1 MMISQ
6 TTHDTI
12 DEKSVTETCRRRVF
26 VGACDILHTQSR
38 NFIPLSTHP
47 GYTLTEGAISHFR
60 NWRFVRFTIYFVLS
74 RALAWALI
82 CATNTQDPFNSCQIR
97 SLWKSLSSNERQ
109 EMTSGYNKFTVR
121 RAHTLRGAARRL
133 GGDASKQL
141 LALP

>member
-60 NWRFVRFTIYFVLS
+60 NWILDFRLLFTSSCLVHWRGLLFVR
-74 RALAWALI
+74 LI
-82 CATNTQDPFNSCQIR
+82 RRIPSIHA
-97 SLWKSLSSNERQ
+97 
-109 EMTSGYNKFTVR
+109 KF
-121 RAHTLRGAARRL
+121 ARC
-133 GGDASKQL
+133 GKV
-141 LALP
+141 

>member
-12 DEKSVTETCRRRVF
+12 DEKSVTESCRRRVF

-60 NWRFVRFTIYFVLS
+60 TIGFPITIY
-74 RALAWALI
+74 LI
-82 CATNTQDPFNSCQIR
+82 LRPVSCIGVG
-97 SLWKSLSSNERQ
+97 SYLC
-109 EMTSGYNKFTVR
+109 
-121 RAHTLRGAARRL
+121 
-133 GGDASKQL
+133 D
-141 LALP
+141 